1 MWQNPFFIKE
11 RKIMRRIWMW
21 IVGTV
26 LMSTYLIQAQPVEQ
40 KAIFFKRLAEK
51 QAELQEISGRF
62 EINMNI
68 MGNNMRIP
76 VKFWNKSEKMRM
88 DIDMSMPGMPSSM
101 EQVIILDSKQLIQYQ
116 KMINTVMTADL
127 TRMSE
132 EVRKKIRENQ
142 SSMFGWEESISILK
156 KIEDN
161 VEIEEKNR
169 DGKKFYLL
177 TVKDFNKLQ
186 NMPSIG
192 GNNSKQMFKKML
204 LWVDYDSLLP
214 VKMEIYGEAETPG
227 ISIDFLELKTG
238 KVSDDV
244 FHIKFP
250 EDVKYMDITD
260 MVNNMFKGMKVPG
273 TETQ

>member
-1 MWQNPFFIKE
+1 
-11 RKIMRRIWMW
+11 
-21 IVGTV
+21 
-26 LMSTYLIQAQPVEQ
+26 
-40 KAIFFKRLAEK
+40 
-51 QAELQEISGRF
+51 
-62 EINMNI
+62 
-68 MGNNMRIP
+68 
-76 VKFWNKSEKMRM
+76 
-88 DIDMSMPGMPSSM
+88 MSMPGVPSSM
-101 EQVIILDSKQLIQYQ
+101 EQVIMMDSKQLIQYQ

-127 TRMSE
+127 TKMSE

-142 SSMFGWEESISILK
+142 SSMLGWEESISILK

-214 VKMEIYGEAETPG
+214 VKMEIYGEAETAG

-244 FHIKFP
+244 FNIKFP
-250 EDVKYMDITD
+250 EDAKYMDITD
-260 MVNNMFKGMKVPG
+260 MVNNMFKGMKLPG

>member
-127 TRMSE
+127 TKMSE

-238 KVSDDV
+238 NVSDDV

>member
-11 RKIMRRIWMW
+11 GKIMRRIWMW
-21 IVGTV
+21 IAGTV
-26 LMSTYLIQAQPVEQ
+26 LMSAYFIQAQPVEQ
-40 KAIFFKRLAEK
+40 KTIFFKRLAEK
-51 QAELQEISGRF
+51 QAELQDLSGRF

-88 DIDMSMPGMPSSM
+88 DIEMSMPGVPSSM
-101 EQVIILDSKQLIQYQ
+101 EQVIMMDSKQLIQYQ

-127 TRMSE
+127 TKMSE

-169 DGKKFYLL
+169 DGRKFYLL

-214 VKMEIYGEAETPG
+214 VKMEIYGEAETAG

-244 FHIKFP
+244 FNIKFP
-250 EDVKYMDITD
+250 EDAKYMDITD
-260 MVNNMFKGMKVPG
+260 MVNNMFKGMKLPG

>member
-227 ISIDFLELKTG
+227 ISINFLELKTG
-238 KVSDDV
+238 KVSDEV
-244 FHIKFP
+244 FNIKFP
-250 EDVKYMDITD
+250 EDAKYMDITD
-260 MVNNMFKGMKVPG
+260 MVNNMFKGMKVPV

>member
-177 TVKDFNKLQ
+177 TVKDFNKLP